1 VPQHVEMCAITHV
14 PILQSNVLVYSDG
27 RACLADFGLS
37 TVLLEL
43 EGSSYLPSPIR
54 GNVRWAAAELFEMPE
69 DSENNEDSEDGEDS
83 EESKAV
89 VSLSTECD
97 IYSFG
102 SITLQVSGL
111 NSQAKRSGLPR
122 KCSRY

>member
-1 VPQHVEMCAITHV
+1 VPQHTEMCPIVHV
-14 PILQSNVLVYSDG
+14 PIPQSNVLVYSDG

-37 TVLLEL
+37 AIPLEFQ
-43 EGSSYLPSPIR
+43 GSSYLPSSFC
-54 GNVRWAAAELFEMPE
+54 GNVRWAAAELFERPE
-69 DSENNEDSEDGEDS
+69 DSEDIEDSEDGEDS

-102 SITLQVSGL
+102 SITLQVSSL
-111 NSQAKRSGLPR
+111 HSQAKRSGLPR